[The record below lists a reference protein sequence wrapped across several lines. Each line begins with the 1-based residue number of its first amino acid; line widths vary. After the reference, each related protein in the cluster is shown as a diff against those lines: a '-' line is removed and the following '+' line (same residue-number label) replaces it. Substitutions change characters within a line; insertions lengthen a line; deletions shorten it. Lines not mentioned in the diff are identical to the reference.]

1 MQVSGVN
8 SNYFATNQTAN
19 QTKKPDSFSETLK
32 GAIASPNLPLN
43 INIPM
48 LTEDTLRGGGFN
60 IGNGTFVSYTIKWA
74 ENSTEDNP
82 IMTADGYDE
91 NGKYFCETIN
101 IKKIN
106 PNNATWLEMLALEA
120 HLSPMSNDRFNALG
134 ASLPFPHTL
143 QANRGLNDRFDFFSA
158 FDKTIWQIA
167 EGGSHQRAKEYQLSK
182 QAYYNFF
189 LSVGIREEWK

>member
-1 MQVSGVN
+1 MQVNGVN
-8 SNYFATNQTAN
+8 SNHFAAYQTAN
-19 QTKKPDSFSETLK
+19 QTKKTESFSEALR
-32 GAIASPNLPLN
+32 GATTSPNTTLI
-43 INIPM
+43 INVPP

-82 IMTADGYDE
+82 IMTAEGFDE
-91 NGKYFCETIN
+91 NGKSYFETIN
-101 IKKIN
+101 VKKIN

-120 HLSPMSNDRFNALG
+120 YLSPMGNDMSNVLG
-134 ASLPFPHTL
+134 ISLPFPHTL
-143 QANRGLNDRFDFFSA
+143 QGNRGLNDRFDFFNA

-167 EGGSHQRAKEYQLSK
+167 EGGSHQRAKEYQLSR

-189 LSVGIREEWK
+189 QSN